1 MKFDY
6 ILRYYLPCE
15 PIYDKNVTENRGE
28 ELIEFCRTYDI
39 KSVMLYVELNPY
51 WYYTSDT
58 VEHNK
63 YYVGVIKEFSEKLR
77 KNSISYQLNYQN
89 LVGAWDGNAD
99 LRNINDVEMY
109 VDQYGR
115 EAYATACPTGEKFKK
130 VAGEK
135 LKLWAETKP
144 DILWIDDDI
153 RFFLHRTDIHEI
165 YSGKKSVE
173 ECEHGC
179 FCDNCIAKFN
189 KAYSL
194 NCTRE
199 EIHKGILENG
209 ELRKKWIDFSGEQGN
224 ELAQWIEETVHSVSP
239 ETKIAVMT
247 SAPDIHS
254 VEGRKW
260 GEFLK
265 KLSGNFVPV
274 LRPHY
279 GPYCEKA
286 PQDFFSSYRI
296 CEQLKE
302 HIQNEYKGDFEF
314 YPEVENTRFSVWSKS
329 LAATKYQIL
338 LSAFLG
344 CKGVT
349 LSLFDLEGGML
360 SEYPEFGELI
370 KYTTLFCNR
379 LLTEELWQCEAVGI
393 GLITAPDRTAEPF
406 NKLNSSKM
414 VELSSGRVWDEYL
427 PQTGLPCR
435 YITPD
440 KIKNTD
446 VIALDGFGAGLL
458 RDEEIKELLSKNV
471 IMTSGAAEQLIK
483 RGFGEYLGIETG
495 EKMPCI
501 AATEAFCDKTHSDGS
516 ELRLPLRIDGGKWN
530 KLILKDAKV
539 KSRYITPYG
548 SEHIGIAEYENAF
561 GGKIYITAARE
572 SMGDGFYST
581 YRIEYLKN
589 LLTAENIL
597 PKIDNKSYTL
607 FSAKHFSDKYAVFIV
622 NMNADVYK
630 NPKITLPFEVLE
642 AVVISE
648 SGEEYTPLINNDVII
663 CQKTELALYGC
674 VSVIIK
680 RK

>member
-15 PIYDKNVTENRGE
+15 PIYDKSVTENRGE
-28 ELIEFCRTYDI
+28 ELIEFCRTYGI
-39 KSVMLYVELNPY
+39 NSVMLYVELNPY
-51 WYYTSDT
+51 WYYSSDS

-63 YYVGVIKEFSEKLR
+63 YYVGVIKELSEKLR

-99 LRNINDVEMY
+99 LRYVTDVERY

-115 EAYATACPTGEKFKK
+115 EAYATACATGEKFKK

-144 DILWIDDDI
+144 DVIWIDDDI
-153 RFFLHRTDIHEI
+153 RFFLHRTDVHEV
-165 YSGKKSVE
+165 YSGKKSE
-173 ECEHGC
+173 EEWEFGC

-189 KAYSL
+189 KVYSL

-224 ELAQWIEETVHSVSP
+224 ELARWIENTIHSVSP

-247 SAPDIHS
+247 SAPDMHS

-260 GEFLK
+260 DEFLK
-265 KLSGNFVPV
+265 KLSGNFVPA

-286 PQDFFSSYRI
+286 PQDFFSSYLI
-296 CEQLKE
+296 SEQLKAN
-302 HIQNEYKGDFEF
+302 IKCEYKGDFEF

-329 LAATKYQIL
+329 LSATKYQIL

-344 CKGVT
+344 CKGIT

-360 SEYPEFGELI
+360 FEYSEFGELI
-370 KYTTLFCNR
+370 KYTEPFSSR
-379 LLTEELWQCEAVGI
+379 LLKEELWKSEDLGI
-393 GLITAPDRTAEPF
+393 GLITAPDRVCEKE
-406 NKLNSSKM
+406 NKKVGKM
-414 VELSSGRVWDEYL
+414 LELSRGRMWDETL
-427 PQTGLPCR
+427 AKTGLPCR
-435 YITPD
+435 YITPYE
-440 KIKNTD
+440 INNAEI
-446 VIALDGFGAGLL
+446 IAVDGFTVGLL
-458 RDEEIKELLSKNV
+458 RDSEILSLLSKKV
-471 IMTSGAAEQLIK
+471 IADSGATAELQK
-483 RGFGEYLGIETG
+483 RGFGEYLGVTAG
-495 EKMPCI
+495 EKMTCI
-501 AATEAFCDKTHSDGS
+501 AATEAFSKLNHSDGS
-516 ELRLPLRIDGGKWN
+516 KMRLPLRIDGGKWN
-530 KLILKDAKV
+530 KLDLQGAEV
-539 KSRYITPYG
+539 LSSFVTPCG
-548 SEHIGIAEYENAF
+548 ENHIGTAVYENSL
-561 GGKIYITAARE
+561 GGKIYTTAANG
-572 SMGDGFYST
+572 SLGDGFFST
-581 YRIEYLKN
+581 YRMLYLKN
-589 LLTAENIL
+589 MISYENKL

-607 FSAKHFSDKYAVFIV
+607 FSVKRMSDKYTLFIA

-630 NPKITLPFEVLE
+630 NPKITLPFEVTE
-642 AVVISE
+642 ATVIFE
-648 SGEEYTPLINNDVII
+648 NGEEYTPLINNNEII